1 MLMPKKVKFR
11 KQQRGRMRGKAWR
24 GHTVVFGD
32 YGLKALE
39 PCWLTDR
46 QIEAARVAI
55 TRFIKR
61 SGRIWIRVFPDKPV
75 TKKPQETRM
84 GKGKGSPE
92 FWVAV
97 VRPGRILYE
106 MEGVPE
112 DVAREAMRLAGHKL
126 PIRTKFAAR
135 FEEKTQR

>member
-11 KQQRGRMRGKAWR
+11 KQQRGRMKGKAWR
-24 GHTVVFGD
+24 GHTIAFGD
-32 YGLKALE
+32 YGLKAME
-39 PCWLTDR
+39 PAWLTDR

-61 SGRIWIRVFPDKPV
+61 SGRIWIRIFPDKPV

-84 GKGKGSPE
+84 GKGKGNPE

-135 FEEKTQR
+135 FEETLKR